1 MVKVIKSTL
10 LTKEF
15 TRRVVNALNEQFGI
29 SDTDNSGRIAVF
41 QFMEDVHDVVGLE
54 TFTKKEIL
62 KKVNKMENTQFH
74 GKGTDMV
81 KAIQHGKK
89 ILEV

>member
-1 MVKVIKSTL
+1 
-10 LTKEF
+10 
-15 TRRVVNALNEQFGI
+15 
-29 SDTDNSGRIAVF
+29 
-41 QFMEDVHDVVGLE
+41 MEDVHDVVGLE

-89 ILEV
+89 ILEVRALSFLWYKLNTLIGLQ